1 MAHGMSSGT
10 ASTRER
16 RWHAAMLA
24 VATLAFVV
32 FAVRTVSS
40 ASSAQAPRA
49 DASDGSSGCVACHAG
64 IERMHPDADLSC
76 VACHGG
82 DASARSKSDAH
93 VTPTRSAARDERVAP
108 LDEDL
113 AWRRF
118 VNPMDLRV
126 ARAACGGCHA
136 KLVEHLALSLH
147 GTTAG
152 HLSDGYYEAGLNPR
166 KQSTWSVFSVEA
178 PKEPASPLASLRQ
191 VPAFERAKDG
201 AGLGAHYGDLARKEC
216 SQCHLWSEGRAVRGR
231 VGFDGDYRGEG
242 CAACHVP
249 YALDGLSE
257 SADARAVRNEPG
269 HPQRHELTRAP
280 TTQTCTSCHYGD
292 ASIGLNFRGLSQLPP
307 GAPGGPEIKGSTDRL
322 LNRQFYLRDDTLG
335 PPDVHHEK
343 GMHCID
349 CHTANDLMGDGRL
362 VGAMEDAV
370 EISCT
375 DCHGTFTEPA
385 TLRTQRG
392 TPLAHLHRSGD
403 RVVLT
408 SKVDGREHDVKQVAF
423 VVDPQRAEYNPRAAL
438 AMTKAHSGVEC
449 YTCHA
454 SWNPNFLGFH
464 FDRNES
470 LTQLDL
476 LAGKRTPGRVT
487 TQEKVFSTWKS
498 FYAGRNE
505 SGRIAPYL
513 TGFST
518 MGSVTDAAGERVL
531 DQVLPVTAAGLSGMT
546 MIHHQMHTTRKSAR
560 SCVECHRSSATWG
573 LGSPNFQLARQLAF
587 VADRRG
593 IETLALDR
601 AKLVSSQP
609 LAKVILPDVT
619 ALELVCE
626 PLQGRAETLYAAEG
640 ARGIHVFDARS
651 PTKLERIAF
660 VEGIE
665 PLDLVA
671 RGNVLYA
678 AEGAGGLALY
688 DITNPA
694 AIRRVARVPMFD
706 ARAIAVQ
713 WPYVYVADGPAGLV
727 IVDARVPAEAR
738 CVSGFAPATE
748 QGEARSLVDVAVLFQ
763 YSRPLARQ
771 RDGSGGPGNARTEAR
786 MLCAVLD
793 EVRGPVLIDVTE
805 PERPFQLH
813 PDLAGKRPPVTEVDE
828 RAVFRALALQTHVDL
843 AQPTGGSRTTERDYL
858 YVLREREQD
867 GLYTSFLATLDV
879 STPNRPKRVG
889 AERVDGASETLVPAA
904 FYNPPFLQSVM
915 LSGGADGIRVNDVTV
930 SAQPTHLGAINV
942 LRNVYAIAVES
953 FPLDRMLDEA
963 DRPLK
968 DVSHAESRWLNLREI
983 ERVLAVKLLAGDPAT
998 ATPASLPAT
1007 WTARLA
1013 FARADADGNA
1023 FLEGAELA
1031 GPALERTDRDGD
1043 GRVSLAEY
1051 AVAANTLPERFAF
1064 FAPQLDSSAR
1074 TGIDGDLARLFDGV
1088 DPYPLDKDADGKL
1101 TRADAERALFLALDL
1116 DGDGKLSRAEASR
1129 APGEL
1134 RQVRYGGERAA
1145 KRFAA
1150 RDADGNG
1157 TLEARELHLRD
1168 EDWRAL
1174 DANADGGV
1182 ALAPRAGQRAFK
1194 RGTEN
1199 ADAEWPTRVPNTTL
1213 LPPDLTRERLLETF
1227 DTDKDGTLTRR
1238 ELAKRP
1244 DLALDMDDDGN
1255 TLVVASE
1262 IASRFVLMGQI
1273 GVDASPCAFRARWDL
1288 DGDGVVSEKEL
1299 VLPRWVRERVF
1310 GAR

>member
-1 MAHGMSSGT
+1 MAARNSSGAASANGKRWRAFAIVALAWVVAGAFAT
-10 ASTRER
+10 ARTPPAAV
-16 RWHAAMLA
+16 HATAA
-24 VATLAFVV
+24 
-32 FAVRTVSS
+32 RG
-40 ASSAQAPRA
+40 
-49 DASDGSSGCVACHAG
+49 DGSSGCIACHTG
-64 IERMHPDADLSC
+64 IEVMHPDGELSC

-82 DASARSKSDAH
+82 DADAASKSDAH
-93 VTPTRSAARDERVAP
+93 VKSTRSAARDERIAAP
-108 LDEDL
+108 DEDL
-113 AWRRF
+113 PWRRF

-126 ARAACGGCHA
+126 ARATCGGCHS
-136 KLVEHLALSLH
+136 KIVEHLALSLH

-166 KQSTWSVFSVEA
+166 KESTWSVFAVEA
-178 PKEPASPLASLRQ
+178 PKESSSPLASLRQ

-201 AGLGAHYGDLARKEC
+201 AGLAAHYADLARKEC

-249 YALDGLSE
+249 YASDGLSD

-269 HPQRHELTRAP
+269 HPRQHTLTRAP

-307 GAPGGPEIKGSTDRL
+307 GAPGGPEIKGSTEQL

-370 EISCT
+370 EISCV
-375 DCHGTFTEPA
+375 DCHGTFTTPA
-385 TLRTQRG
+385 TLHTQRG
-392 TPLAHLHRSGD
+392 TPLAHLSRSGD

-423 VVDPQRAEYNPRAAL
+423 VVDPKRPEYNPRAAQS
-438 AMTKAHSGVEC
+438 MTQQHANIEC

-476 LAGKRTPGRVT
+476 LSGKRTPGRVT

-498 FYAGRNE
+498 FYAGLNE
-505 SGRIAPYL
+505 SGRVAPYL

-518 MGSVTDAAGERVL
+518 MGSVTDETGERVL
-531 DQVLPVTAAGLSGMT
+531 DQVMPVTAAGLSGMT
-546 MIHHQMHTTRKSAR
+546 MIHHQMHTTRKSTR

-601 AKLVSSQP
+601 AKLVTSQP
-609 LAKVILPDVT
+609 LAKVLLADVT

-626 PLQGRAETLYAAEG
+626 PLQGHAETLYAAEG
-640 ARGIHVFDARS
+640 ARGIHVFDARV
-651 PTKLERIAF
+651 PTELKRVAF

-665 PLDLVA
+665 PLDLVV

-688 DITNPA
+688 DVSKPA

-706 ARAIAVQ
+706 ARALAVQ

-727 IVDARVPAEAR
+727 IVDVRKAAEPR
-738 CVSGFAPATE
+738 LVSGFAPVTDK
-748 QGEARSLVDVAVLFQ
+748 GDARSLVDVAVLFQ
-763 YSRPLARQ
+763 YSRPLAQ
-771 RDGSGGPGNARTEAR
+771 KRDGTGGPGNTRTEAR
-786 MLCAVLD
+786 MLCALLD
-793 EVRGPVLIDVTE
+793 EARGPVLLDVTE
-805 PERPFQLH
+805 PESPLQLY
-813 PDLAGKRPPVTEVDE
+813 PDPAKKREPVTEVDE
-828 RAVFRALALQTHVDL
+828 RATFRALALQSHVDL
-843 AQPTGGSRTTERDYL
+843 AQPTGGTRTAEHDYL

-867 GLYTSFLATLDV
+867 GLYTSFLTSIDV
-879 STPNRPKRVG
+879 STPARPKRVG
-889 AERVDGASETLVPAA
+889 AERLDGASETLVPAS
-904 FYNPPFLQSVM
+904 FYNPPFLQSVF
-915 LSGGADGIRVNDVTV
+915 LTGGADGVRICDATV
-930 SAQPTHLGAINV
+930 SAQPTHLGAITP
-942 LRNVYAIAVES
+942 LRDVYAIAVES

-968 DVSHAESRWLNLREI
+968 DVSHAGSRWLNLREI
-983 ERVLAVKLLAGDPAT
+983 ERVLSVKTRDAAT
-998 ATPASLPAT
+998 APPSNPPAT

-1013 FARADADGNA
+1013 FARADTDANA
-1023 FLEGAELA
+1023 FLEGSELA

-1051 AVAANTLPERFAF
+1051 AVSANTLPERFAF
-1064 FAPQLDSSAR
+1064 FAPSLDSSGR
-1074 TGIDGDLARLFDGV
+1074 TGIDGDLSRLFDGV
-1088 DPYPLDKDADGKL
+1088 DPYPFDKDTDGRL
-1101 TRADAERALFLALDL
+1101 TRPDMERALFVALDL
-1116 DGDGKLSRAEASR
+1116 DGDGKLTRAEASR

-1145 KRFAA
+1145 KRFTV

-1174 DANADGGV
+1174 DANSDGSV
-1182 ALAPRAGQRAFK
+1182 ALRPHPGQRAFK
-1194 RGTEN
+1194 RGTET
-1199 ADAEWPTRVPNTTL
+1199 ADAEWPTRIPYTTL
-1213 LPPDLTRERLLETF
+1213 LPPDLTRERLLATF
-1227 DTDKDGTLTRR
+1227 DEDKDGTLTRR
-1238 ELAKRP
+1238 ELTKRP

-1255 TLVVASE
+1255 TLVVPIE
-1262 IASRFVLMGQI
+1262 IQSRFVLMGQI
-1273 GVDASPCAFRARWDL
+1273 GVDASPCGFRARWDL

-1299 VLPRWVRERVF
+1299 ALPRWLRERVSV
-1310 GAR
+1310 GR